1 MVTAILRCEVS
12 LVASGVKRYVVAE
25 IINALRKFSEFFFET
40 VDSAERGGDVIKS
53 LLVGSRQL
61 VCAFDQ
67 ALVSVNPGV
76 SEFNYAVNGQA
87 DKEADANIKNCVQN
101 ADARCGE
108 ASLDVHVAEAY
119 SKCVLGFGEIFGV
132 CICQL
137 DGFKVFFN
145 RNRK

>member
-1 MVTAILRCEVS
+1 
-12 LVASGVKRYVVAE
+12 ASGVKRYVVAE
-25 IINALRKFSEFFFET
+25 VVNTLRKFSEFFFET

-101 ADARCGE
+101 ANARCGE

-119 SKCVLGFGEIFGV
+119 SKGVLGFGEIFGV
-132 CICQL
+132 CPCCADSINIFL
-137 DGFKVFFN
+137 YRTWKSIKFILNF
-145 RNRK
+145 